1 MSRAW
6 TVGLGVLMFVL
17 GAYSAPHL
25 RADVQR
31 EKPEDVASRALIP
44 EQPIRGR
51 IVRIPGAEDCKV
63 IAVLQEWVKC
73 EDRPV
78 WRNLYNG
85 ASYSILDLSREPGEA
100 PLK

>member
-1 MSRAW
+1 
-6 TVGLGVLMFVL
+6 MFVL
-17 GAYSAPHL
+17 GAYTAPHL
-25 RADVQR
+25 RADAQR
-31 EKPEDVASRALIP
+31 ERPDDVAARALLP

-51 IVRIPGAEDCKV
+51 LVRIPGEEDCRV

-85 ASYSILDLSREPGEA
+85 ASYSILDTSREPGEA
-100 PLK
+100 QHQEPRPGVAGQTR